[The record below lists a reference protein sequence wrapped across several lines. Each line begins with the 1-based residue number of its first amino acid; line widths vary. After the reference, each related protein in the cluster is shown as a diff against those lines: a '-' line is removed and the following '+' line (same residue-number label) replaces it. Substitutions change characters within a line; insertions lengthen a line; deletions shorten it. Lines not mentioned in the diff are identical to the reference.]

1 MPAGPVARGAHPIHV
16 AAFLVRVTPQRF
28 AVLWGID
35 GLPAC
40 VSAWDGWPATL
51 DEEQVVLL
59 GF

>member
-1 MPAGPVARGAHPIHV
+1 VARGEGPIHV
-16 AAFLVRVTPQRF
+16 AAFLVRVTPRRF

-35 GLPAC
+35 GLPNC
-40 VSAWDGWPATL
+40 VTAWDGWPATL